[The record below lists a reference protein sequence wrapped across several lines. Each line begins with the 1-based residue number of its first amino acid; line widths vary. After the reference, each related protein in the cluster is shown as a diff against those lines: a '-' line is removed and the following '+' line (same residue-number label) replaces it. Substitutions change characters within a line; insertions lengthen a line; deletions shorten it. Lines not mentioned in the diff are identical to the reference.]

1 MIKTLK
7 KIGIIFSIVAVIG
20 GTLTFVMT
28 WNNLGFGDGFLRAW
42 LSSLLFALC
51 ALRFASFVLPPLAVS
66 LPC

>member
-42 LSSLLFALC
+42 LSSL
-51 ALRFASFVLPPLAVS
+51 RFASFVLPPLAVS